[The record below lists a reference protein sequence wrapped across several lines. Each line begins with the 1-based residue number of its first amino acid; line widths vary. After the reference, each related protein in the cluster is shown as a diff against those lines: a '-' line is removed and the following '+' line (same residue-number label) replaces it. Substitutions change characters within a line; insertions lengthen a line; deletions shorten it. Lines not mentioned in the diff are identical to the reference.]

1 MSSVVYFV
9 STDEELLS
17 LKEVVVVVEGNS
29 PPRNCNDVDSIENPP
44 LLAPPAIY
52 VVREDILAIRRRDVA
67 NIMDSS
73 SGGFIIVGIRRGE
86 ELNLK

>member
-17 LKEVVVVVEGNS
+17 LKEVVVVEGNS

-73 SGGFIIVGIRRGE
+73 SGSPLIVANRGSE
-86 ELNLK
+86 GGK

>member
-1 MSSVVYFV
+1 MYFV

-17 LKEVVVVVEGNS
+17 LKVVVVEEGNS
-29 PPRNCNDVDSIENPP
+29 PPPRNIDVVDSIENP
-44 LLAPPAIY
+44 LLAPPAIH

-73 SGGFIIVGIRRGE
+73 SDSRVIIATNEEEGGRRE
-86 ELNLK
+86 KIK